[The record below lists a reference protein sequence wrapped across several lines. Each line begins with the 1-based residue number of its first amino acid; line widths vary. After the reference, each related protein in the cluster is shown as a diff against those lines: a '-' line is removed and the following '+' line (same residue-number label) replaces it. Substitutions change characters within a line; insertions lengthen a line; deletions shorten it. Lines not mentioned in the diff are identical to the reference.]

1 MFTTVTGLA
10 CMQCRFI
17 LANQDEPSLNS
28 REKSIQALFQRNSMR
43 PTGHEMAYAH
53 LHLARDG
60 IIMKIMQTLFLGLSL
75 AIASVAFSAEPVVV
89 LHGNASQ
96 NLTAPANSVDIQQ
109 NSGSRC
115 EARAV
120 GNCGSCSVSCPV
132 GQAATC
138 KPGRAVSKDPDASC
152 TTDPSCT
159 CK

>member
-1 MFTTVTGLA
+1 
-10 CMQCRFI
+10 
-17 LANQDEPSLNS
+17 
-28 REKSIQALFQRNSMR
+28 
-43 PTGHEMAYAH
+43 
-53 LHLARDG
+53 
-60 IIMKIMQTLFLGLSL
+60 MKILQTLILWMSL
-75 AIASVAFSAEPVVV
+75 AIASAAGAAEPVVV
-89 LHGNASQ
+89 LHGNNNQ
-96 NLTAPANSVDIQQ
+96 GLTAPANSVDIQQ